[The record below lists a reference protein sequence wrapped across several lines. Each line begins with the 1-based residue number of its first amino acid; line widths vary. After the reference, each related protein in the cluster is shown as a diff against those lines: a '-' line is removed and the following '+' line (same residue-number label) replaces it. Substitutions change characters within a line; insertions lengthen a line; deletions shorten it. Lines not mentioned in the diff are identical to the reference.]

1 MKIVQ
6 WLVVKIIKQS
16 MAAMDSTVRMVVTS
30 VRRQGGGV
38 DERHAGDSKST
49 GNFLFLSIMFI
60 SFFNYFLKF
69 VLDFYNIIYFKIIK
83 NTYLLML

>member
-49 GNFLFLSIMFI
+49 GNFLFLSLMFI

>member
-1 MKIVQ
+1 
-6 WLVVKIIKQS
+6 
-16 MAAMDSTVRMVVTS
+16 MDSTVRMVVTS

-49 GNFLFLSIMFI
+49 GNFLFLSLMFI